1 MLEQP
6 VFALTDP
13 HRIDALVREHP
24 WCVLVSAHPD
34 GPVVSHLPVLLD
46 PDAPAGSG
54 TVVGHVARADA
65 RLHALGEHDVVVV
78 VQGPH
83 GYLSPSWYGEVPHV
97 PTWDF
102 EVLHLHGRPELLD
115 ATGTYAVLDATV
127 AHFERRL
134 PRPWRLDAVDDYAHR
149 IAGGTT
155 GFRLRPSRVVA
166 KAKLSQDES
175 VELRRRVVEELRH
188 EHPYRNPALADAV
201 AGTLAAT
208 S

>member
-13 HRIDALVREHP
+13 QHIDALVREHP
-24 WCVLVSAHPD
+24 WCILISGHPD
-34 GPVVSHLPVLLD
+34 GPVVSHLPVLV
-46 PDAPAGSG
+46 DATAPPGSG
-54 TVVGHVARADA
+54 GVVGHLARADA
-65 RLHALGEHDVVVV
+65 RHHELGAHDAVLV

-102 EVLHLHGRPELLD
+102 VVLHLHGRPELLD
-115 ATGTYAVLDATV
+115 DAETYAVLDATV
-127 AHFERRL
+127 RHFERRL
-134 PRPWRLDAVDDYAHR
+134 PDPWRLDEVADYAHR
-149 IAGGTT
+149 IAGATV

-175 VELRRRVVEELRH
+175 AQLRGRVVAELRRDQ
-188 EHPYRNPALADAV
+188 PYRNPALADAI
-201 AGTLAAT
+201 ADTLSGAN
-208 S
+208 